1 MLTRRSLLTALCAAP
16 FGQAAP
22 KQWTLG
28 ANTAVE
34 GYSLT
39 DAIRLIR
46 ETGFPAIEIHPMGR
60 PEPTPGKFPGFE
72 FDKLS
77 AGARRAIRKQLSDF
91 RVVTAHLPYTG
102 LDHMADETGKR
113 DASRRTVEIAMEA
126 AAYFGAVTAV
136 LHAQPLQEEQLAA
149 RWPEYMELYGK
160 WADKASALGFELA
173 METGYPRSIA
183 GYVKMIQQVNHPSFG
198 ATIDVGHQ
206 GRYAELVARV
216 RPEQRSTPEA
226 IRAYNDTTIE
236 IVERLA
242 KKVRHLHVH
251 DIDPNT
257 WQEHKPM
264 VHGFVDYRRLFA
276 TLRKVDYRGILMFE
290 IGGPAARMPQYLKEG
305 KATITSFYGSD

>member
-16 FGQAAP
+16 FAQAAAR
-22 KQWTLG
+22 QWTLG

-77 AGARRAIRKQLSDF
+77 ASARRAIRKQLSAF

-102 LDHMADETGKR
+102 LDHMAEDAGIR
-113 DASRRTVEIAMEA
+113 HASRRTVEIAMEGA
-126 AAYFGAVTAV
+126 AFFGAARAV
-136 LHAQPLQEEQLAA
+136 LHAQPIPEEQLAA
-149 RWPEYMELYGK
+149 RWQEYMELYGK
-160 WADKASALGFELA
+160 WADKARSLGFEIA

-206 GRYAELVARV
+206 ARYAELTARV
-216 RPEQRSTPEA
+216 KPEQRSTPEA

-242 KKVRHLHVH
+242 RKVLHLHVH

-264 VHGFVDYRRLFA
+264 VHGFVDYGRLFA

-290 IGGPAARMPQYLKEG
+290 IGGPASEMRRYLTEG
-305 KATITSFYGSD
+305 KAKLALL